1 MLLVNWMKLYK
12 SMFTSEL
19 QNKNTKMFK
28 DRDNELELEKFV
40 DKLNSVF
47 KS

>member
-1 MLLVNWMKLYK
+1 MKLYK

-19 QNKNTKMFK
+19 QNKNIKMLK
-28 DRDNELELEKFV
+28 DWGNELELKKFV